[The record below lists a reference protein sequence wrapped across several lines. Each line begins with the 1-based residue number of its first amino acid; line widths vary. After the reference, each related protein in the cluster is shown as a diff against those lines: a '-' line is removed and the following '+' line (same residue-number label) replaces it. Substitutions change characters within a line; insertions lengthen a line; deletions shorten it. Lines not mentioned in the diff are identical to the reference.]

1 MSLNR
6 SLLHVLSDDVEDC
19 GLYPDGSVVAGYK
32 AWATTF
38 VPDTCLPDLPALC
51 ATEGGDL
58 LVGGGDPA
66 GGNVGTVGCP
76 LSVTGVVVCA
86 VFVTTRRA
94 MAARPVFTWAHG
106 QYGWH

>member
-1 MSLNR
+1 MCWFLE
-6 SLLHVLSDDVEDC
+6 VGVDDVEDG
-19 GLYPDGSVVAGYK
+19 GLYPDGSVMVGYR
-32 AWATTF
+32 AWAPAVVLDAGF
-38 VPDTCLPDLPALC
+38 PELPALC

-66 GGNVGTVGCP
+66 SGNVGTVGCP

-86 VFVTTRRA
+86 VFVATRRA

-106 QYGWH
+106 QYGWY